1 MRWIQADEDVAME
14 IGLNI
19 RDQDETEVRLSHG
32 ISGLEAVLDSYIESD
47 ICMAIEG
54 DNGLPVGIT
63 GVCGDRIWLLGTYG
77 LTATK
82 NHRREL
88 CLYGREWVDYC
99 LEQTGGPI
107 GNHVYSKN
115 TASIRWLKFLGF
127 TVEHP
132 EPFGPSAA
140 LFCPFWREK

>member
-19 RDQDETEVRLSHG
+19 REQDEIEVRLSHG
-32 ISGLEAVLDSYIESD
+32 VSGLEAVLDSYIESD
-47 ICMAIEG
+47 TCMAIEG

-63 GVCGDRIWLLGTYG
+63 GVCGDRIWLLGTYA
-77 LTATK
+77 LTASK

-132 EPFGPSAA
+132 EPHGPSAA

>member
-1 MRWIQADEDVAME
+1 MRWIQADEDVAMD

-19 RDQDETEVRLSHG
+19 REQDELEVRLSHG
-32 ISGLEAVLDSYIESD
+32 MSGLEAVLDSYIESD

-54 DNGLPVGIT
+54 DNGQPVGIT
-63 GVCGDRIWLLGTYG
+63 GVCGDRIWLLGTYA

-88 CLYGREWVDYC
+88 CIYGREWVDYC
-99 LEQTGGPI
+99 LEETGGPI

-132 EPFGPSAA
+132 EPYGPSAA